1 MNNAHS
7 VFRTYKQ
14 SQPECKNCE
23 TIFDLFSFSY
33 LWEKDVFVTEYPQT
47 EIMECLTFLK
57 QVLNKCSAFFFS
69 SATFI
74 NKYHSCFIFLFITV
88 EFICWFLFSQDILYD
103 IIGNIPMV
111 TFIRLVSLLV
121 QVLSVFLKRNNGRCF
136 FEHIFFFFAQTRREQ
151 IQIILRFHKLK
162 ESIFTYNPMW
172 VFFRKIVKS

>member
-33 LWEKDVFVTEYPQT
+33 LWEKDIFVTEYPQT

-57 QVLNKCSAFFFS
+57 QVLNKCSAFFLS

-74 NKYHSCFIFLFITV
+74 DKYHSCLIFLFIIV

-103 IIGNIPMV
+103 IISNIPMV

-121 QVLSVFLKRNNGRCF
+121 QVLSVFLKRNKGVLLS
-136 FEHIFFFFAQTRREQ
+136 IFFFLLKQEGNKSRSFSVS
-151 IQIILRFHKLK
+151 IKLK
-162 ESIFTYNPMW
+162 ESIFTYNLMW

>member
-1 MNNAHS
+1 MKQYLIYLIFHI
-7 VFRTYKQ
+7 VRKRYFRHRISSNRNYGVYY
-14 SQPECKNCE
+14 
-23 TIFDLFSFSY
+23 LFKTGFKWMFS
-33 LWEKDVFVTEYPQT
+33 
-47 EIMECLTFLK
+47 
-57 QVLNKCSAFFFS
+57 FFS

-74 NKYHSCFIFLFITV
+74 NKYHLCFIFFFITV

-121 QVLSVFLKRNNGRCF
+121 QLLSVFLKRNNGRCS
-136 FEHIFFFFAQTRREQ
+136 FEHFFFFFFFAQTRREQ
-151 IQIILRFHKLK
+151 IQIIFRFHKLK

>member
-1 MNNAHS
+1 MRKRY
-7 VFRTYKQ
+7 FRNRISSNRNYGV
-14 SQPECKNCE
+14 
-23 TIFDLFSFSY
+23 SY
-33 LWEKDVFVTEYPQT
+33 LFKTGFKWMF
-47 EIMECLTFLK
+47 
-57 QVLNKCSAFFFS
+57 SFFS

-121 QVLSVFLKRNNGRCF
+121 QVLSVFLKRNKGVLLS
-136 FEHIFFFFAQTRREQ
+136 IFFFLLKQEGNKSRSFSVS
-151 IQIILRFHKLK
+151 IKLK
-162 ESIFTYNPMW
+162 ESIFTYNLMW